1 MCFVPPGWFVEVA
14 SEDRLL
20 ERADIEVKH
29 IKPLLIEANLVH
41 VNVSSGYS
49 FVATLQPLILENVQ
63 LVKGVK
69 KLDPHIVAPI
79 TPLAK
84 VFSLRHK
91 VSAEPLG
98 EHWEPVDVRTRLLRV
113 LESHAGGIVGVE
125 VAEFPIVAVPLHLPQ
140 LVVQV
145 TCLKVFSIDEVA
157 KVESVCDVDELA
169 FCSDACHQSHV
180 RIKHLVHIRWAGGLV
195 VDQASLRI
203 TITFKRFECL
213 SSPHLDEIAVGNKR
227 NIPEASSVVVH
238 NLHVV
243 KGARVVSIRG

>member
-1 MCFVPPGWFVEVA
+1 MQG
-14 SEDRLL
+14 
-20 ERADIEVKH
+20 ADIEVKH
-29 IKPLLIEANLVH
+29 IKPLLVEANLVH

-49 FVATLQPLILENVQ
+49 FVAAFQPLILENVQ
-63 LVKGVK
+63 VKGEI

-113 LESHAGGIVGVE
+113 LESHAGGVVGVE

-145 TCLKVFSIDEVA
+145 TCLKVFGIDEVA
-157 KVESVCDVDELA
+157 KVESVCDIDELA

-180 RIKHLVHIRWAGGLV
+180 RVKHLVHIRWTGVLV

-203 TITFKRFECL
+203 TMISNRFESL
-213 SSPHLDEIAVGNKR
+213 ASPG
-227 NIPEASSVVVH
+227 
-238 NLHVV
+238 
-243 KGARVVSIRG
+243 